1 MQYPEDLKY
10 RESHEWAKLEDDD
23 HVRMGIS
30 DFAQDALGDVV
41 YVEVPEVGSDVTA
54 GEPCAEV
61 ESTKSVSDVNAPV
74 SGTVVAINEALD
86 TNPELVNTD
95 PYGDGW
101 FALIKATD
109 VSQLENLLTAT
120 GYEASVSA

>member
-1 MQYPEDLKY
+1 MQYPEELRY
-10 RESHEWAKLEDDD
+10 RESHEWAKLEDDGL
-23 HVRMGIS
+23 VRMGIS

-41 YVEVPEVGSDVTA
+41 YVEVPEVGTDVTA

-95 PYGDGW
+95 PYGEGW
-101 FALIKATD
+101 FAVIKATD
-109 VSQLENLLTAT
+109 TSELDNLLTAQA
-120 GYEASVSA
+120 YEESVN

>member
-1 MQYPEDLKY
+1 MQYPEELKY
-10 RESHEWAKLEDDD
+10 AASHEWASLGDATL
-23 HVRMGIS
+23 VRMGIS

-41 YVEVPEVGSDVTA
+41 FVDVPEMGAVVNA
-54 GEPCAEV
+54 GEPCSEV

-74 SGTVVAINEALD
+74 SGTIVAVNEELE

-101 FALIKATD
+101 FAVIDASDTSELDT
-109 VSQLENLLTAT
+109 LLTAT
-120 GYEASVSA
+120 AYEASVA

>member
-1 MQYPEDLKY
+1 MQYPEELKY

-41 YVEVPEVGSDVTA
+41 YVEVPEVGTDVTA

-74 SGTVVAINEALD
+74 TGSVVAINEALD

-109 VSQLENLLTAT
+109 ISQLDGLLTAA
-120 GYEASVSA
+120 GYEASVS

>member
-1 MQYPEDLKY
+1 MNYPSDLKY
-10 RESHEWAKLEDDD
+10 AQSHEWARLEGESL
-23 HVRMGIS
+23 VRVGIS

-41 YVEVPEVGSDVTA
+41 FVEVPEVGAEVAA

-74 SGTVVAINEALD
+74 SGVVMAVNEALEE
-86 TNPELVNTD
+86 TPELVNSD

-101 FALIKATD
+101 FALIEATD
-109 VSQLENLLTAT
+109 PSELDNLLAADA
-120 GYEASVSA
+120 YEASVE

>member
-1 MQYPEDLKY
+1 MQYPEELKY
-10 RESHEWAKLEDDD
+10 QESHEWAKLEDDD

-41 YVEVPEVGSDVTA
+41 YVEVPDVGTEVTA

-74 SGTVVAINEALD
+74 SGTVVAVNEALD

-101 FALIKATD
+101 FALIKSTD
-109 VSQLENLLTAT
+109 VSRLEGLLTAQ
-120 GYEASVSA
+120 GYKASVS

>member
-1 MQYPEDLKY
+1 VQYPEELKY
-10 RESHEWAKLEDDD
+10 QESHEWAKLEADD

-41 YVEVPEVGSDVTA
+41 YVEVPDVGTDVTA

-74 SGTVVAINEALD
+74 SGTVVAVNEALD

-109 VSQLENLLTAT
+109 VSRLEGLLTAE
-120 GYEASVSA
+120 GYKASVS

>member
-1 MQYPEDLKY
+1 VQYPEELKY

-41 YVEVPEVGSDVTA
+41 YVEVPEVGTDVTA

-74 SGTVVAINEALD
+74 TGSVVAINEALD

-109 VSQLENLLTAT
+109 ISQLDGLLTAA
-120 GYEASVSA
+120 GYEASVS